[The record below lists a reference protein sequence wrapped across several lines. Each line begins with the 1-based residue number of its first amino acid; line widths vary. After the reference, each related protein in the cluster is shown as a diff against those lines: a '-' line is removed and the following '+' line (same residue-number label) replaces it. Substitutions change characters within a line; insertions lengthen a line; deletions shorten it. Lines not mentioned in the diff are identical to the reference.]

1 MRVAKRAAL
10 CFGLAGALAAA
21 MLPPAAAA
29 QETYPARPVRIV
41 FGFGPGAAADVATRV
56 IAQKLSQSLGQPF
69 TIENRTGAGSNLA
82 AEAVAR
88 APKDGYTLFLTT
100 VANTIVVNK
109 VSFDVTTDFAPI
121 VQIGSV
127 PNLLVAHPEVKA
139 NSVPEL
145 IALAKARPGEIL
157 FASSGA
163 GTSTH
168 LSGEL
173 FNERAGVRLGHV
185 PYTGSA
191 QASTD
196 LLGGR
201 VHLLFTPATTVL
213 SHVQAGKLKA
223 LAVTQQKRAAIA
235 PDVPS
240 MAEAGLKDFDTSVWF
255 GLLAPTG
262 VPADVVTKVNA
273 AVNDAL
279 KQTDALDAF
288 KKLGIDP
295 VGGTP
300 QAFGAHIKSEV
311 AKWERVVQASGV
323 RK

>member
-1 MRVAKRAAL
+1 MRRCTAAIL
-10 CFGLAGALAAA
+10 GLALALLPALSIAAA
-21 MLPPAAAA
+21 SA
-29 QETYPARPVRIV
+29 QETYPSKPVRIV

-56 IAQKLSQSLGQPF
+56 IAQRLSQTLGQPF

-109 VSFDVTTDFAPI
+109 VSFNVITDFTPI

-127 PNLLVAHPEVKA
+127 PNLLVAHPGVA
-139 NSVPEL
+139 ATNVAEL
-145 IALAKARPGEIL
+145 IKLAKAKPGEIL

-173 FNERAGVRLGHV
+173 FNDMAGVKLGHI

-191 QASTD
+191 QATTD

-213 SHVQAGKLKA
+213 EHVKAGTLKA
-223 LAVTQQKRAAIA
+223 LAVTQPTRAAIA

-240 MAEAGLKDFDTSVWF
+240 MAEAGLKGFETSVWF
-255 GLLAPTG
+255 GLLAPAGT
-262 VPADVVTKVNA
+262 PADIVAKLNA

-279 KQTDALDAF
+279 KQPEAVDSF

-295 VGGTP
+295 VGGSSD
-300 QAFGAHIKSEV
+300 AFAKHIKSEV
-311 AKWERVVQASGV
+311 AKWERIVAASGV

>member
-1 MRVAKRAAL
+1 MS
-10 CFGLAGALAAA
+10 
-21 MLPPAAAA
+21 P
-29 QETYPARPVRIV
+29 
-41 FGFGPGAAADVATRV
+41 
-56 IAQKLSQSLGQPF
+56 
-69 TIENRTGAGSNLA
+69 
-82 AEAVAR
+82 
-88 APKDGYTLFLTT
+88 
-100 VANTIVVNK
+100 
-109 VSFDVTTDFAPI
+109 
-121 VQIGSV
+121 
-127 PNLLVAHPEVKA
+127 
-139 NSVPEL
+139 
-145 IALAKARPGEIL
+145 
-157 FASSGA
+157 
-163 GTSTH
+163 
-168 LSGEL
+168 
-173 FNERAGVRLGHV
+173 
-185 PYTGSA
+185 
-191 QASTD
+191 TD
-196 LLGGR
+196 LLCGR